1 MFRASLVFCGADTG
15 LKFEMSDKT
24 IIMSKR
30 EFNPIDT
37 SVKIIR
43 EGCRDDTVPKT
54 VETRRH
60 CEVN

>member
-1 MFRASLVFCGADTG
+1 MFRASLVFCGAATG

-37 SVKIIR
+37 SVKMKDVGMTPCQKLLKR
-43 EGCRDDTVPKT
+43 EGTAR
-54 VETRRH
+54 
-60 CEVN
+60 